1 MHTFQR
7 IFLCLVRSEKYTLH
21 TYVHLCDV
29 ISLSNNMT
37 VALVAATFQSDLWV
51 EGAELLGR
59 MITLY

>member
-1 MHTFQR
+1 M
-7 IFLCLVRSEKYTLH
+7 
-21 TYVHLCDV
+21 YVFCDV
-29 ISLSNNMT
+29 ISLSNNTT